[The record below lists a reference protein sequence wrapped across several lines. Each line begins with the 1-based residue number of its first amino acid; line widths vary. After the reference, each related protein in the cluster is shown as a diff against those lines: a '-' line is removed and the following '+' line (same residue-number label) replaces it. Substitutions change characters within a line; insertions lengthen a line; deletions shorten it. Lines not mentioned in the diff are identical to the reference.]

1 MGYGKPEIYLNQK
14 RLIDMVKVYTIWA
27 AYLKYGSLMKCVM
40 LDDYLAKEKEWK
52 EWIRLNVTI
61 PRQLEGEDDERR

>member
-1 MGYGKPEIYLNQK
+1 
-14 RLIDMVKVYTIWA
+14 MVKVYTIWA